1 MVMNDLG
8 VASEMLWCC
17 QSVGCD
23 GHGDETVRR
32 RRDDRIEE
40 ESVDGHAAEGD
51 KRLTMGQLFL
61 AVGLDTTWH

>member
-1 MVMNDLG
+1 
-8 VASEMLWCC
+8 MLRCC
-17 QSVGCD
+17 QPVGCD

-32 RRDDRIEE
+32 GRDDRIEE

-61 AVGLDTTWH
+61 AVGLDTT